1 MYENVVLEA
10 QDVILKKAVFDDWK
24 DLLENVWSHE
34 ETARYMLWSPTY
46 TEEDAKARMQ
56 RTLDYEQKQKY
67 ALIVYEKKS
76 MKAIGFAGMI
86 ENEPG
91 VYDETGLALGPS
103 FVGKGY
109 GKQVLMALV
118 TEAFVNCNAT
128 KFLASNRSKNIAS
141 KRLQMSVGFVYNHSE
156 DKIDERNGEP
166 YTIECN
172 VMTRE
177 VFEERYKIE

>member
-1 MYENVVLEA
+1 MYEDVVLEA
-10 QDVILKKAVFDDWK
+10 NDIILKKAVFEDWK
-24 DLLENVWSHE
+24 DLLENVWCHE

-46 TEEDAKARMQ
+46 TEEDAKARME

-67 ALIVYEKKS
+67 GLIIYEKES

-86 ENEPG
+86 EIEPG

-109 GKQVLMALV
+109 GKQALMALV
-118 TEAFVNCNAT
+118 TEAFVNCSAT
-128 KFLASNRSKNIAS
+128 RFLASNRSKNIAS
-141 KRLQMSVGFVYNHSE
+141 KKLQMSVGFVYDHIE
-156 DKIDERNGEP
+156 DKVDPRNDEL

-177 VFEERYKIE
+177 VFEARYK